1 MAKKITV
8 YDSVTNECAE
18 NVHQFYN
25 IKHKL
30 KGEEEKKIKSLKL
43 NRLM

>member
-25 IKHKL
+25 IKQKNEGGGGEKFL
-30 KGEEEKKIKSLKL
+30 KA
-43 NRLM
+43 